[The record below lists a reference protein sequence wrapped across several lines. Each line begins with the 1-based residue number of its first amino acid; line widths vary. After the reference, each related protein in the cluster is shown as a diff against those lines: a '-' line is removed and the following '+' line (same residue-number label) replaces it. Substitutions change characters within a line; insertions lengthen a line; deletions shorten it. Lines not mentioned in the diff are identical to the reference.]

1 MRKLS
6 CRFSLAALWTGLQAL
21 ALALTLVSPAGAQQY
36 SDWSAP
42 VNLGYPVNSSFAD
55 QNPVISRDGLTLYFS
70 SDRPGG
76 FGGLDI
82 WVARRASADDPWGTP
97 QNLGPNINTPY
108 TDNSP
113 ALSPD
118 GRQLI
123 FFSNRPGAFG
133 DTDIYVSR
141 RRHKRD
147 DLGWGPAQNLGSG
160 VNTSYSERGPEYFRN
175 PKTGIIT
182 LYFNSNRP
190 GGKGGNDIYAST
202 LQPDGT
208 FGPAVLVEE
217 LNSPADDQALAIRRD
232 GLELIIASNREGTL
246 GGLDL
251 FVATRASTSKPWSTP
266 VHLGPVLNS
275 ADVEAGVA
283 LSFRGTA
290 LYFHSGRLGGLG
302 LFDIY
307 MSTRSKLKEPDDDED
322 EDEDD

>member
-1 MRKLS
+1 MGTQFWRMTAVAGWT
-6 CRFSLAALWTGLQAL
+6 SLLMVAL
-21 ALALTLVSPAGAQQY
+21 ALLSPAGAQQF

-42 VNLGYPVNSSFAD
+42 VNLGEVVNSGFAD
-55 QNPVISRDGLTLYFS
+55 QNPDISRDGLSLYFG

-82 WVARRASADDPWGTP
+82 WVARRASANDPWGPP
-97 QNLGPNINTPY
+97 QNLGPDINTPFS
-108 TDNSP
+108 DNSP

-123 FFSNRPGAFG
+123 FFSDRPGGFG
-133 DTDIYVSR
+133 STDIYVSR
-141 RRHKRD
+141 RRNKRD
-147 DLGWGPAQNLGSG
+147 DFGWGPAQNLGSG
-160 VNTSYSERGPEYFRN
+160 VNTLDGERGPEYFKN
-175 PKTGIIT
+175 AETGIIT

-202 LQPDGT
+202 RQPDGT

-232 GLELIIASNREGTL
+232 GLELIIASNREGTI

-251 FVATRASTSKPWSTP
+251 FVATRASTSDPWSTP

-275 ADVEAGVA
+275 AAAEAGVA
-283 LSFRGTA
+283 LSKKAAA
-290 LYFHSGRLGGLG
+290 LYFHSGRPGGFG
-302 LFDIY
+302 AFDIY
-307 MSTRSKLKEPDDDED
+307 VSTRSKLKEQDDDED
-322 EDEDD
+322 EDDK